1 MKINRGFTLIELMVV
16 VVIVAILAAIALPSY
31 QQYVRRGDLSVAK
44 QLSLRI
50 EGELERFKSKNFSY
64 KGFDPTFIYPTYDNT
79 KGELYVPAGSTSAN
93 AKYLLTLIDLDSKK
107 PLSIAKDAD
116 GKETTDSQ
124 SVRGLNWAMKVE
136 RVVGSDELP
145 KDPKNYDLLLKSGG
159 FHCMTTIA
167 NAVKEYAD
175 CGKTADVEVW

>member
-1 MKINRGFTLIELMVV
+1 MKKSQGFTLIELMVV
-16 VVIVAILAAIALPSY
+16 VVIVAILAAIALPAY
-31 QQYVRRGDLSVAK
+31 QQYVRRGDLSIAK
-44 QLSLRI
+44 QESLRI

-64 KGFDPTFIYPTYDNT
+64 KGFDPTFIYSTYNKT
-79 KGELYVPAGSTSAN
+79 TGKLYLPAGSTSAN
-93 AKYLLTLIDLDSKK
+93 AKYLLTLIDLDSKQ
-107 PLSIAKDAD
+107 PLSVAKDAD

-136 RVVGSDELP
+136 RVVGSEELP
-145 KDPKNYDLLLKSGG
+145 KDPKNYDLLLRSGG

>member
-1 MKINRGFTLIELMVV
+1 MKKSQGFTLIELMVV
-16 VVIVAILAAIALPSY
+16 VVIVAILAAIALPAY
-31 QQYVRRGDLSVAK
+31 QQYVRRGDLSIAK
-44 QLSLRI
+44 QESLRI

-64 KGFDPTFIYPTYDNT
+64 KGFDPTFIYSTYNKT
-79 KGELYVPAGSTSAN
+79 TGKLYIPVGSTSTN
-93 AKYLLTLIDLDSKK
+93 AKYLLTLIDLDSKQ
-107 PLSIAKDAD
+107 PLSVEKDQD

-136 RVVGSDELP
+136 RVIGGDKLP
-145 KDPKNYDLLLKSGG
+145 KDPKNYDLLLRSGG

>member
-1 MKINRGFTLIELMVV
+1 MKKSQGFTLIELMVV
-16 VVIVAILAAIALPSY
+16 VVIVAILAAIALPAY
-31 QQYVRRGDLSVAK
+31 QQYVRRGDLSIAK
-44 QLSLRI
+44 QESLRI

-64 KGFDPTFIYPTYDNT
+64 KGFDPTFIYSTYNKT
-79 KGELYVPAGSTSAN
+79 TGKLYIPVGSTSAN
-93 AKYLLTLIDLDSKK
+93 AKYLLTLIDLDSKQ
-107 PLSIAKDAD
+107 PLSVEKDQD

-136 RVVGSDELP
+136 RVVGGDELP
-145 KDPKNYDLLLKSGG
+145 KDPKNYDLLLRSGG